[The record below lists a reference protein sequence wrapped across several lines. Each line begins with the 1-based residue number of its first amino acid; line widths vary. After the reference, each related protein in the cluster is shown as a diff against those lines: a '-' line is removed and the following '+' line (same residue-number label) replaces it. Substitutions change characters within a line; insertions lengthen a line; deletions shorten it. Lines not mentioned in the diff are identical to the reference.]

1 MSGLNSGGLSM
12 TSKPDTCPECGSK
25 KVASIFYGLPMFNE
39 ELERRLSTGEIVLGG
54 CCVCE
59 DDPIWQ
65 CLECQDS
72 FGHQTDRV

>member
-1 MSGLNSGGLSM
+1 MAQSND
-12 TSKPDTCPECGSK
+12 TKKPDACPKCGSK
-25 KVASIFYGLPMFNE
+25 KGASILYGLPMFDK
-39 ELERRLSTGEIVLGG
+39 ELERRLSAGEVTLGG